1 MNTWTSLLWKQQCKK
16 TDRGGNQLY
25 FVGIDISKFKH
36 DCAIVDELGDVITPS
51 WSFQNDR
58 EGFSLLKEL
67 LDALDGE
74 KKIGLEA
81 TGHYG
86 QNLKLFLENNDF
98 SFMEFNP
105 LLINRFV
112 HSKSLRKTKTDSID
126 ALMIAQ
132 YLMTVEYK
140 PYPPSFYTLEKLK
153 SLTRFRDSLIRQ
165 RSKQLVELTNILDKV
180 FPEFKSFFK
189 GRFSATALYILFHYA
204 SPEKISNMNSKSY
217 EPLRRLSRGR
227 FSMVDF
233 VELKTL
239 ARNTVGST
247 CDYLLQ
253 EMEITIDIYNQL
265 QSKVEEIEL
274 QIHNCVLGL
283 TPPMLTIP
291 GIGVA
296 SAAVILS
303 EFGDLSKF
311 NSPSK
316 LLSFAGMEPGY
327 FQSGTSESTG
337 KMVKHGS
344 SHLRYAMMNCAQTVI
359 NNEPTFAAYYAKK
372 RAEGKEHRVALT
384 HVAKKL
390 LRVIYTLQTKELSYN
405 PDLVR

>member
-1 MNTWTSLLWKQQCKK
+1 M
-16 TDRGGNQLY
+16 Y

-36 DCAIVDELGDVITPS
+36 DCAVVDELGDVITPS
-51 WSFQNDR
+51 WSFQNDC
-58 EGFSLLKEL
+58 EGFSLLREL

-86 QNLKLFLENNDF
+86 QNLKLFLENNGF

-112 HSKSLRKTKTDSID
+112 RSKSLRKTKTDSID
-126 ALMIAQ
+126 ALMIAR

-153 SLTRFRDSLIRQ
+153 SLTRFRDSLVRQ

-180 FPEFKSFFK
+180 FPEFKPFFK
-189 GRFSATALYILFHYA
+189 GRFSATALYLLSHYA
-204 SPEKISNMNSKSY
+204 SPEKISSMNSKSY
-217 EPLRRLSRGR
+217 ETLRRLSRGN

-239 ARNTVGST
+239 AGNTVGST

-253 EMEITIDIYNQL
+253 EMEITIDICNQL
-265 QSKVEEIEL
+265 QSKVDEVEQ
-274 QIHNCVLGL
+274 QISDCVLGL
-283 TPPMLTIP
+283 DPSMLTIP
-291 GIGVA
+291 GIGVS

-316 LLSFAGMEPGY
+316 LLSFAGIEPGY

-344 SHLRYAMMNCAQTVI
+344 SHLRYAIMNCAQTVI

>member
-1 MNTWTSLLWKQQCKK
+1 MDKPSAETAVLKYRN
-16 TDRGGNQLY
+16 RRRPMY

-51 WSFQNDR
+51 WSFQNDC
-58 EGFSLLKEL
+58 EGFSLLREL
-67 LDALDGE
+67 LDVLDGE

-86 QNLKLFLENNDF
+86 QNLKLFLENSGF

-105 LLINRFV
+105 LLVNRFV

-180 FPEFKSFFK
+180 FPEFKPFFK
-189 GRFSATALYILFHYA
+189 GRFSATALYILSHYA

-217 EPLRRLSRGR
+217 ESLRRLSRGK

-247 CDYLLQ
+247 SDYLLQ

-265 QSKVEEIEL
+265 QSKVEEIEQ
-274 QIHNCVLGL
+274 QINDCVLGL
-283 TPPMLTIP
+283 DPPMLTIP
-291 GIGVA
+291 GIGVS

-303 EFGDLSKF
+303 EFGDFSKF
-311 NSPSK
+311 KSPSK

>member
-1 MNTWTSLLWKQQCKK
+1 MDKPSVETAVLKYNKRRKPM
-16 TDRGGNQLY
+16 Y

-36 DCAIVDELGDVITPS
+36 DCAIIDELGDVITPS
-51 WSFQNDR
+51 WSFQNDC
-58 EGFSLLKEL
+58 EGFSLFREL

-86 QNLKLFLENNDF
+86 QNLKLFLENNGF
-98 SFMEFNP
+98 TFMEFNP

-112 HSKSLRKTKTDSID
+112 RSKSLRKTKTDSID
-126 ALMIAQ
+126 ALMIAR

-140 PYPPSFYTLEKLK
+140 PYPPSFYTFEKLK

-180 FPEFKSFFK
+180 FPEFKPFFK
-189 GRFSATALYILFHYA
+189 GKFSVTALYILAHYA

-217 EPLRRLSRGR
+217 ESLRRLSRGR

-233 VELKTL
+233 VELKSL
-239 ARNTVGST
+239 ARNTVGAT
-247 CDYLLQ
+247 NDYLLQ

-265 QSKVEEIEL
+265 QSKVEEIEQ
-274 QIHNCVLGL
+274 QINDCVLVL
-283 TPPMLTIP
+283 DPPILTIP
-291 GIGVA
+291 GIGVS

-303 EFGDLSKF
+303 EFGDFSKF
-311 NSPSK
+311 SSPSK
-316 LLSFAGMEPGY
+316 LLSFAGMEPRY
-327 FQSGTSESTG
+327 FQSGTSECTG

-344 SHLRYAMMNCAQTVI
+344 SHLRYAIMNCAQTVI

-372 RAEGKEHRVALT
+372 RAEGKGHRVALS
-384 HVAKKL
+384 HIAKKL
-390 LRVIYTLQTKELSYN
+390 LRVIYTLQTKELTYN
-405 PDLVR
+405 PEFIR

>member
-1 MNTWTSLLWKQQCKK
+1 M
-16 TDRGGNQLY
+16 Y

-140 PYPPSFYTLEKLK
+140 PYPPSFYTLERLK
-153 SLTRFRDSLIRQ
+153 SLTRFRDNLIRQ

-180 FPEFKSFFK
+180 FPEFKPFFK
-189 GRFSATALYILFHYA
+189 GRFSATALYILSHYA

-217 EPLRRLSRGR
+217 EPLRHLSRGR

-247 CDYLLQ
+247 SDYLLQ

-265 QSKVEEIEL
+265 QSKAEEIEL
-274 QIHNCVLGL
+274 QIHDCVLDL
-283 TPPMLTIP
+283 APPMLTIP
-291 GIGVA
+291 GIGAA

>member
-1 MNTWTSLLWKQQCKK
+1 M
-16 TDRGGNQLY
+16 
-25 FVGIDISKFKH
+25 
-36 DCAIVDELGDVITPS
+36 
-51 WSFQNDR
+51 
-58 EGFSLLKEL
+58 
-67 LDALDGE
+67 
-74 KKIGLEA
+74 
-81 TGHYG
+81 
-86 QNLKLFLENNDF
+86 
-98 SFMEFNP
+98 
-105 LLINRFV
+105 
-112 HSKSLRKTKTDSID
+112 
-126 ALMIAQ
+126 
-132 YLMTVEYK
+132 
-140 PYPPSFYTLEKLK
+140 
-153 SLTRFRDSLIRQ
+153 
-165 RSKQLVELTNILDKV
+165 ELTNILDKV
-180 FPEFKSFFK
+180 FPEFKPFFK
-189 GRFSATALYILFHYA
+189 GRFSATALYILSHYA

-253 EMEITIDIYNQL
+253 EMEITIDIYNLL

-274 QIHNCVLGL
+274 RICDCVLGL
-283 TPPMLTIP
+283 APPMLTIP

-344 SHLRYAMMNCAQTVI
+344 SHLRYAMMNCARTVI